1 MAKDP
6 YKYFRVEARE
16 LLDGLA
22 RDLLALE
29 KDGTGKERVGGLLR
43 AAHTLKGASRV
54 VKQTAVAELAHKV
67 EELLSPYREG
77 QAPVPKELVDQALKF
92 LDAMSAGVSRLALP
106 AGAPPASAPAGS
118 AAQESPA
125 IEERFET
132 VRLAVGDVD
141 ALLEGMSDTAAR
153 LNLLRRE
160 LGPFERVIRLSEML
174 LEHAAP
180 LKPAT
185 KGRALAEDLRDGLCR
200 LERALSSGLDEQE
213 RELAQLREKANEL
226 RLLPAGSI
234 FGPLERSVRDAA
246 HALGKTVEFEASG
259 GDIRLDGHVLQAV
272 RDALAHAARNAV
284 DHGLESAAERASA
297 GKPPQGR
304 VTLVV
309 ERRGNRVAF
318 TCGDDGRGIDVES
331 IRRVALKRGLAP
343 ETALSSMSLDEAVS
357 LILQGGVS
365 TTARITE
372 LSGRGIGL
380 DAVRETAAKLK
391 GEVRVRSRS
400 GQGAAVELIVPVSL
414 SSLTALAVA
423 ASGQSISVPMD
434 CVRSVREVRDQ
445 DIARSPGGDSIS
457 FGGKIVPLMP
467 LSEALRLPVAAP
479 PRGRAQ
485 LVVLIASSG
494 ETAAFRVDKV
504 LGAESLIVRPAPR
517 LSGPLAVVS
526 GVALDVEGNPRLI
539 VDARAL
545 LAAAAARKGAA
556 AAPAAPSR
564 PPILV
569 VDDSL
574 TTRMLEQSILE
585 SAGYAVELAV
595 SAEEALVKARG
606 GRYSLFIVD
615 VEMPGMDGF
624 QFLETVGADAEL
636 RRVPAIL
643 VSSRS
648 SPEDLRRGREAGA
661 RSYIVKSEFDQ
672 GALLETIGGLIG

>member
-29 KDGTGKERVGGLLR
+29 KDGSVKDRVGSLLR

-54 VKQTAVAELAHKV
+54 VKQAAVAELAHKV
-67 EELLSPYREG
+67 EDLLSPYRVG
-77 QAPVPKELVDQALKF
+77 RAPVPKELVDQALKL
-92 LDAMSAGVSRLALP
+92 LDAMSEGVSRLAPPPEAPRTP
-106 AGAPPASAPAGS
+106 ALEEGAAREALATD
-118 AAQESPA
+118 
-125 IEERFET
+125 ERFET

-141 ALLEGMSDTAAR
+141 ALLEGISETAAR
-153 LNLLRRE
+153 LNLLRCE
-160 LGPFERVIRLSEML
+160 VAPLERAIRLSDML
-174 LEHAAP
+174 LEHAAS
-180 LKPAT
+180 LKPEAQ
-185 KGRALAEDLRDGLCR
+185 GRALAEDLRDGLRR
-200 LERALSSGLDEQE
+200 LERTLTSGLEEQE
-213 RELAQLREKANEL
+213 RELAQLREKADAL

-234 FGPLERSVRDAA
+234 FGALERSVRDAA
-246 HALGKTVEFEASG
+246 QALGKAVEFEASG

-284 DHGLESAAERASA
+284 GHGIETASERASA
-297 GKPPQGR
+297 GKPSQGR
-304 VTLVV
+304 VTLAV

-331 IRRVALKRGLAP
+331 IRRVALERGLAAQA
-343 ETALSSMSLDEAVS
+343 ALAAMGLEEAVA
-357 LILQGGVS
+357 LILRGGVS

-380 DAVRETAAKLK
+380 DAVRATAAKLK
-391 GEVRVRSRS
+391 GEVAIRSRP
-400 GQGAAVELIVPVSL
+400 GQGAAVELLVPVSL
-414 SSLTALAVA
+414 SSLTALMVT
-423 ASGQSISVPMD
+423 ASGQSIGVPMD
-434 CVRSVREVRDQ
+434 AVRSVRVVRDQ
-445 DIARSPGGDSIS
+445 DVARSPRGDSIS
-457 FGGKIVPLMP
+457 FGGKIVPLVH
-467 LSEALRLPVAAP
+467 LSEALRLTLSPA

-485 LVVLIASSG
+485 LVVLVESLG
-494 ETAAFRVDKV
+494 ETAAFRVDRV
-504 LGAESLIVRPAPR
+504 LGAESLVVRPAPR
-517 LSGPLAVVS
+517 LSAPLPVVS
-526 GVALDVEGNPRLI
+526 GAALDVEGNPRLI
-539 VDARAL
+539 VDASAL
-545 LAAAAARKGAA
+545 LAAAGACKGAVAAA
-556 AAPAAPSR
+556 AAPPR

-585 SAGYAVELAV
+585 SAGYEVELAA

-624 QFLETVGADAEL
+624 QFLEAAGGDAEL

-643 VSSRS
+643 VSSRN

-661 RSYIVKSEFDQ
+661 RSYIIKSEFDQ
-672 GALLETIGGLIG
+672 GVLLETIGGLIG